1 MLFIDGVYVNQR
13 CTSSGAAIPG
23 AKGVTQYKCQLFQA
37 GICLRILKYRL
48 APRLRLLFYKPRIC
62 RRRGNERLRATRCTG
77 SYELNE
83 SRLHFRPLASTRMAC
98 LEGMD
103 QEQQFLYLLTVAMR
117 YSIISSDNLPLYSGD
132 ERLVLRFKA
141 IALQ

>member
-1 MLFIDGVYVNQR
+1 
-13 CTSSGAAIPG
+13 
-23 AKGVTQYKCQLFQA
+23 
-37 GICLRILKYRL
+37 
-48 APRLRLLFYKPRIC
+48 
-62 RRRGNERLRATRCTG
+62 
-77 SYELNE
+77 
-83 SRLHFRPLASTRMAC
+83 MAC

>member
-1 MLFIDGVYVNQR
+1 
-13 CTSSGAAIPG
+13 
-23 AKGVTQYKCQLFQA
+23 
-37 GICLRILKYRL
+37 
-48 APRLRLLFYKPRIC
+48 
-62 RRRGNERLRATRCTG
+62 
-77 SYELNE
+77 
-83 SRLHFRPLASTRMAC
+83 MAC

-117 YSIISSDNLPLYSGD
+117 YSISSDNLPLYSGD